1 MTAAEATRQHAAV
14 QHFHHLGE
22 ADRDRLFFRAP
33 EELAA
38 DADREVLATALGAT
52 LYMPADRADLAATVT
67 RRAAEGICSMVLDLE
82 DAIDEHATAAALAN
96 VVVTLDA
103 LAAAPDPLR
112 AMVFVRVRT
121 RDCIERITASL
132 GAGADV
138 LRGFVIPKF
147 DAADGEYF
155 LAQTA
160 TAAAALGRPLYCMPV
175 LESPRIVYR
184 ESRLDELSG
193 ISEILARHRDSVL
206 AVRIGATDLC
216 GMFGIRRDRDHTIYD
231 VHVIG
236 AVIADIVNQLAR
248 TDGTG
253 FVVTAPVWEYFA
265 DHERLFR
272 SLLRTT
278 PFREHDAAGFRD
290 GLVRRDLD
298 GLLREISLDRANG
311 LAGKT
316 VIHPTHAPAVHA
328 LSVVSHEEYRDATDV
343 LAAESGGVRRSE
355 YRNKMNEARPHRI
368 WAQQVLRRAQVF
380 GVARRGVT
388 YVDFLTRLADT

>member
-1 MTAAEATRQHAAV
+1 MTAAEATRQHAV

-22 ADRDRLFFRAP
+22 ADRERLFFCAP
-33 EELAA
+33 EELTAEA
-38 DADREVLATALGAT
+38 ERDVLATALGAT
-52 LYMPADRADLAATVT
+52 LYMPADRNDLAATVI

-82 DAIDEHATAAALAN
+82 DAIDEHASTAALAN
-96 VVVTLDA
+96 VIATLDT
-103 LAAAPDPLR
+103 LGGAPNPLR
-112 AMVFVRVRT
+112 AMVFVRVRS
-121 RDCIERITASL
+121 RECIDRITSAI
-132 GAGADV
+132 GAGANV

-147 DAADGEYF
+147 EAATGEYF
-155 LAQTA
+155 LTQTA

-175 LESPRIVYR
+175 LESPRIVYH
-184 ESRLDELSG
+184 ESRVEELRG
-193 ISEILARHRDSVL
+193 VAEVLARHRDSVL

-236 AVIADIVNQLAR
+236 AVIADIVNQLGR

-253 FVVTAPVWEYFA
+253 FIITAPVWEYFA

-272 SLLRTT
+272 TLLRTT
-278 PFREHDAAGFRD
+278 PFQEHDAARFRD

-311 LAGKT
+311 LMGKT
-316 VIHPTHAPAVHA
+316 VIHPTHVPAVHA

-368 WAQQVLRRAQVF
+368 WAQQVLRRAQIF
-380 GVARRGVT
+380 GVARPGVT
-388 YVDFLTRLADT
+388 FVDFLTGLAAT

>member
-1 MTAAEATRQHAAV
+1 MTAAEAIRRQAAV
-14 QHFHHLGE
+14 QHFHQLGE
-22 ADRDRLFFRAP
+22 ADRDRLFFRTP

-52 LYMPADRADLAATVT
+52 LYMPADRPDLAATVT
-67 RRAAEGICSMVLDLE
+67 RRATEGICSMVLDLE
-82 DAIDEHATAAALAN
+82 DAVDEHATGAALAN
-96 VVVTLDA
+96 VVATLDA
-103 LAAAPDPLR
+103 LATAPDPLR

-121 RDCIERITASL
+121 RDCIEQITARL

-138 LRGFVIPKF
+138 LRGFVVPKF
-147 DAADGEYF
+147 EAATGEHF
-155 LAQTA
+155 LTQTA
-160 TAAAALGRPLYCMPV
+160 AAAAALGQPLYCMPV

-184 ESRLDELSG
+184 ESRPDELRG

-231 VHVIG
+231 VHVIA

-253 FVVTAPVWEYFA
+253 YVVTAPVWEYFA

-272 SLLRTT
+272 SMLRTT

-311 LAGKT
+311 LVGKT

-343 LAAESGGVRRSE
+343 LAAESGGVRKSE

-388 YVDFLTRLADT
+388 FVDFLTGLADT